1 VRAGDRQRISG
12 KLRRKFMSVPGSP
25 EIHVSPRIAGNSLS
39 VPGHYIIRGKLAAK
53 FSHMRGEFIEMPG
66 SDGAC

>member
-1 VRAGDRQRISG
+1 MRAGRGQTANFRQTA
-12 KLRRKFMSVPGSP
+12 P

-53 FSHMRGEFIEMPG
+53 FSHIRREFIEMPG